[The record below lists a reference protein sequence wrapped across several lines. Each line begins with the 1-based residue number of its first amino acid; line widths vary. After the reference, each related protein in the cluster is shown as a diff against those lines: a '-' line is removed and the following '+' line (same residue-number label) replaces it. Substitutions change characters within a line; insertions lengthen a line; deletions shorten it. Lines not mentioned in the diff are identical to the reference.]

1 MKSRPYRIARYLTLA
16 AVTAAAA
23 SWSTASYACTP
34 EPYLSAVCI
43 LAWTRNDLRGYAP
56 ASGQLMS
63 ISQNSA
69 LFALLGT
76 TYGGDGQSTF
86 GLPDLRGRVPIG
98 AGTGT
103 DGITYALGQKAG
115 SANITLNQTQMP
127 AHTHPLSAV
136 NLSSATATIDLSKAT
151 GASAA
156 LSGATFTVDTSKL
169 TLRAS
174 ATPAGTSAPTNA
186 ALAEAAGPA
195 NRLYTSTAPNVDMA
209 AGTFGGSIAVSS
221 SAVLPVTLPA
231 SVNVALGG
239 TLPASVTGVT
249 GGSTP
254 VSVMQPYLAMYY
266 FIATQGVF
274 PSSN

>member
-76 TYGGDGQSTF
+76 TYGGDGMSTF
-86 GLPDLRGRVPIG
+86 ALPDLRGRVPVG

-115 SANITLNQTQMP
+115 SASVTLTTAQMP
-127 AHTHPLSAV
+127 AHTHVLPAV
-136 NLSSATATIDLSKAT
+136 NLGSVTATLDLSKAT
-151 GASAA
+151 GATAA
-156 LSGATFTVDTSKL
+156 LSGATFAVDTSKL
-169 TLRAS
+169 TLRANTS
-174 ATPAGTSAPTNA
+174 PAGTAAPTNA
-186 ALAEAAGPA
+186 TLAESAGPA
-195 NRLYTSTAPNVDMA
+195 NRLYTSSAPNVDMA

-221 SAVLPVTLPA
+221 TAVLPVTLPS

-239 TLPASVTGVT
+239 TLPAGVSGIT
-249 GGSTP
+249 GGNAP

>member
-1 MKSRPYRIARYLTLA
+1 MKARPYRIARYLTLA

-43 LAWTRNDLRGYAP
+43 LAWARNDLRGYAP

-63 ISQNSA
+63 IAQNSA

-76 TYGGDGQSTF
+76 TYGGDGQTTF
-86 GLPDLRGRVPIG
+86 ALPDLRGRVPIG

-115 SANITLNQTQMP
+115 SANVTLTQAQMP
-127 AHTHPLSAV
+127 LHTHALAAV
-136 NLSSATATIDLSKAT
+136 NLSGVTATIDLSKASAT
-151 GASAA
+151 AS
-156 LSGATFTVDTSKL
+156 LSGAVFTANTSLL
-169 TLRAS
+169 TLKAYNG
-174 ATPAGTSAPTNA
+174 PAGTASPTNA
-186 ALAEAAGPA
+186 TLAESAG
-195 NRLYTSTAPNVDMA
+195 APNRMYSSTTPNVEMA
-209 AGTFGGSIAVSS
+209 PGTFGGSIAVSS
-221 SAVLPVTLPA
+221 SSTLPVTLPS
-231 SVNVALGG
+231 SVNVALSG
-239 TLPASVTGVT
+239 TLPAGATGPA

-254 VSVMQPYLAMYY
+254 FSVMQPYLAMYY
-266 FIATQGVF
+266 FVATQGVF

>member
-1 MKSRPYRIARYLTLA
+1 MKARPYRIARYLTLA

-56 ASGQLMS
+56 AAGQLMS
-63 ISQNSA
+63 IAQNNA

-76 TYGGDGQSTF
+76 TYGGDGQTTF

-98 AGTGT
+98 AGTGN
-103 DGITYALGQKAG
+103 DGINYALGQKAG
-115 SANITLNQTQMP
+115 SANVTLTQAQMP
-127 AHTHPLSAV
+127 MHVHALAAV

-151 GASAA
+151 ATAA
-156 LSGATFTVDTSKL
+156 LAGATFTVDTSKL
-169 TLRAS
+169 TLKANSNTGAS
-174 ATPAGTSAPTNA
+174 ATPTSAT
-186 ALAEAAGPA
+186 LATTIGPA
-195 NRLYTSTAPNVDMA
+195 SHIYTTSAPNVDMA
-209 AGTFGGSIAVSS
+209 PGTFGGTVAVSS
-221 SAVLPVTLPA
+221 SSTLPVTLPS
-231 SVNVALGG
+231 SVSVALGG
-239 TLPASVTGVT
+239 TLPASATGSA

-254 VSVMQPYLAMYY
+254 FSVMQPYLAMYY
-266 FIATQGVF
+266 FIAIQGVF